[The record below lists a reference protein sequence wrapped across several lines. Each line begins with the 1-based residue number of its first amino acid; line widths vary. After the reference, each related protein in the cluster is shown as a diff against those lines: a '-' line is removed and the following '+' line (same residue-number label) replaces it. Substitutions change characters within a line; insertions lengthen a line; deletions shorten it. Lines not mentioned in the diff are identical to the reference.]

1 MKAIPHGAHLVRLDR
16 FRFSNAWLVRED
28 DGFTLVDTTP
38 SGAADELVDAA
49 RAQGGSIR
57 RVVITHA
64 HNDHYGSL
72 DALHARVP
80 DAEVIASPRDAPILA
95 GDRSRAAG
103 EPPGRI
109 PRVFTTPVMQTRPT
123 RTVAEGDRIGSLE
136 VVDAPGHTPGQ
147 IALLDTRDRTLLCG
161 DAFLAW
167 GGLFVTTQPVKRF
180 PVPALLGT
188 WNRVVANE
196 TARKL
201 RALEP
206 ARLGTGHGPL
216 VEPAVPEM
224 DRAIAEAP
232 RTAG

>member
-1 MKAIPHGAHLVRLDR
+1 MKATQHGAHLVRLDR

-49 RAQGGSIR
+49 RAHGGSIR
-57 RVVITHA
+57 RIVVTHA

-72 DALHARVP
+72 DALRKRVP
-80 DAEVIASPRDAPILA
+80 GAEVLCSARDARILA
-95 GDRSRAAG
+95 GDRSRVPG

-109 PRVFTTPVMQTRPT
+109 PRMFTTPTLATPPT
-123 RTVAEGDRIGSLE
+123 RTVAAGDRIGSLE
-136 VVDAPGHTPGQ
+136 VVDAAGHTPGQ

-188 WNRVVANE
+188 WNRTVANA
-196 TARKL
+196 TARRL

-232 RTAG
+232 AA